1 MGELLKTLKEQNSSE
16 YKKFKQDVQIWIDD
30 TQYWINSYS
39 LKASVYINHPSLLQD
54 TKSYMDKTKNLH
66 SQLTKYKDLSKM
78 NIDEWNEWRKIK

>member
-1 MGELLKTLKEQNSSE
+1 MENLKQENNYE
-16 YKKFKQDVQIWIDD
+16 KFKQDVQMLIDD

-66 SQLTKYKDLSKM
+66 SQLIKLKDFSKM
-78 NIDEWNEWRKIK
+78 NIDEWNEWRKNKY

>member
-1 MGELLKTLKEQNSSE
+1 MNLKQENN
-16 YKKFKQDVQIWIDD
+16 YKKFKQDVQMLIDD

-39 LKASVYINHPSLLQD
+39 KRASSYINHPSLLQD
-54 TKSYMDKTKNLH
+54 AKSYLEKTKNLH

>member
-1 MGELLKTLKEQNSSE
+1 MNLKQENNYE
-16 YKKFKQDVQIWIDD
+16 KFKQDVDMWIEE

-39 LKASVYINHPSLLQD
+39 MKASSYINHTSLLQD
-54 TKSYMDKTKNLH
+54 AKSYLEKTKNLH